1 MTACNTVV
9 TLVSEFS
16 PSRENPRAPLP
27 SQEMVLRRGSRE
39 SRATL
44 GADFSPGAVPLADG
58 AAPAA
63 ERWTRHPQRPVSLLG
78 HQARPGSAKVSVH
91 WETPYH
97 DGGDEVVFGG
107 ERGQGASVAIMEAP
121 S

>member
-9 TLVSEFS
+9 MLVSEFS

-44 GADFSPGAVPLADG
+44 GADFSPGGLS
-58 AAPAA
+58 
-63 ERWTRHPQRPVSLLG
+63 RWQMGQHLLRSGGRDTHNGLSLFW
-78 HQARPGSAKVSVH
+78 AIRPGLGQQRRLCTGKRLITMEETRSFSV
-91 WETPYH
+91 
-97 DGGDEVVFGG
+97 G
-107 ERGQGASVAIMEAP
+107 SEAREHQ
-121 S
+121 

>member
-44 GADFSPGAVPLADG
+44 GANFSPGGCPIGRWGSTCCGAVDA
-58 AAPAA
+58 
-63 ERWTRHPQRPVSLLG
+63 TRPVSLLG
-78 HQARPGSAKVSVH
+78 HQARPGSAKASVH